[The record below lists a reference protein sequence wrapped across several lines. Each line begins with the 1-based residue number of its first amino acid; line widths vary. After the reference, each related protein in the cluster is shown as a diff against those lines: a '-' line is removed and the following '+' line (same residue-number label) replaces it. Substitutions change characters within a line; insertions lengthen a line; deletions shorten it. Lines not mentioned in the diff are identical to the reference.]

1 MMKNLRYIVFI
12 LMFALIAG
20 GAIALTTSQASS
32 KNNQSSKEPTAYI
45 EATTVNA
52 SFKIGGRITE
62 LLVDEGD
69 HVKKGQ
75 VIARLESKELEN
87 KVAQAEA
94 AVDLAEGKIA
104 EASGAKKAATAKE
117 AQGNEAVTITE
128 QSIESQIDQAEAA
141 VKAAQANVQALET
154 KINSAKELYTIAKT
168 NYDRMTQLQKEG
180 AVAQI
185 QVDEAKSKMEQANAE
200 YLGAVE
206 QKKAASAQVEQAKAS
221 LKNAIANR
229 GKVSVSKKDVEVTSA
244 SLTQAEGAVQSATG
258 GKSQAEAAL
267 EEAKTYLSYT
277 ELVAP
282 ADGIIV
288 TKSAQL
294 GEMVNTG
301 FPIFTIETTDTRYAE
316 FYFDEKKVLDLERGD
331 HVTVELVASNQKVIG
346 KIQNISPA
354 GDFAIKKANQ
364 SIGET
369 DIRSFAVKVEFPDLP
384 SRIPTG
390 MTVKWAGK
398 GELK

>member
-1 MMKNLRYIVFI
+1 
-12 LMFALIAG
+12 MFALIVS
-20 GAIALTTSQASS
+20 GAIALMSSQASTEDS
-32 KNNQSSKEPTAYI
+32 LSSKEPTAYI
-45 EATTVNA
+45 EANTINA
-52 SFKIGGRITE
+52 SFKMGGRITE

-69 HVKKGQ
+69 TVKKGQ

-117 AQGNEAVTITE
+117 AQGNEAVTVAQ

-141 VKAAQANVQALET
+141 VKAAKANVQALDT

-168 NYDRMTQLQKEG
+168 NYDRMVQLQKEG

-185 QVDEAKSKMEQANAE
+185 QVDEAKSKMEQAKAE

-206 QKKAASAQVEQAKAS
+206 QEKAASAQVEEAKAS
-221 LKNAIANR
+221 LQNAIANR
-229 GKVSVSKKDVEVTSA
+229 GKVNVSKKDVEVANA
-244 SLTQAEGAVQSATG
+244 SLTQAEGAVQSAKG

-267 EEAKTYLSYT
+267 EEAKTYLGYT

-282 ADGIIV
+282 ADGVIA
-288 TKSAQL
+288 TKSIQI
-294 GEMVNTG
+294 GELVNTG
-301 FPIFTIETTDTRYAE
+301 FPIFTIETTDTRYAK
-316 FYFDEKKVLDLERGD
+316 FYFDEKQVLDLERGD
-331 HVTVELVASNQKVIG
+331 RATVELIASNQKVIG
-346 KIQNISPA
+346 KIQTISPA
-354 GDFAIKKANQ
+354 GDFAVKKANQ
-364 SIGET
+364 SLGET

-390 MTVKWAGK
+390 MTVKWVGK